1 MAQKSYEELK
11 QDFFKIQKEIRALEN
26 EVENNDEIKELFEAR
41 PFFTT
46 FNGEKAQ
53 VKGDIN
59 EYHYNSFHYALSH
72 VCAQID
78 SFFALFDWIKK
89 KMEEGAEK

>member
-26 EVENNDEIKELFEAR
+26 EVENNDEIKELLEAR
-41 PFFTT
+41 PFFTN
-46 FNGEKAQ
+46 FKGEKAQ
-53 VKGDIN
+53 VIGDIN
-59 EYHYNSFHYALSH
+59 ESYYNSFHYALSN
-72 VCAQID
+72 VYRQID

-89 KMEEGAEK
+89 KMQEGSEK